1 MSPEQVMHDDVNGK
15 VPPAEA
21 KQGRQQAR
29 DLLRLSG
36 VEAPEQLSQRAR
48 GLMYRLAV
56 LLVALEM
63 QLELS

>member
-21 KQGRQQAR
+21 KQGRRQAR
-29 DLLRLSG
+29 DLLRLCG
-36 VEAPEQLSQRAR
+36 RDAPEQLSQQAR
-48 GLMYRLAV
+48 GLMYRLVV
-56 LLVALEM
+56 LLVALET